1 MLAYFWGKGSL
12 RKNGTS
18 SLSFFLRVQSSS
30 HQRQWDFCC
39 CLQQKQ
45 SHDLSGLWSVQIQ
58 IKIQRVFF
66 FFSEK
71 GRKKEKPTQNP
82 IKPKPPSSS
91 RNKTN
96 KGTEKKRVF
105 SWRFFFFPSCFHI
118 LHSTLKTGTQD
129 VKPWKQLD
137 ATGFLN
143 YFCQGL
149 DFGDFIFFLKFN
161 WFFSPYWNP

>member
-1 MLAYFWGKGSL
+1 MALLPSVSFLGSNPAPTKGNEIFAVAYSRNSPMISQGFEVFKSKLKYRGF
-12 RKNGTS
+12 
-18 SLSFFLRVQSSS
+18 FFL
-30 HQRQWDFCC
+30 
-39 CLQQKQ
+39 
-45 SHDLSGLWSVQIQ
+45 
-58 IKIQRVFF
+58 
-66 FFSEK
+66 FSEK